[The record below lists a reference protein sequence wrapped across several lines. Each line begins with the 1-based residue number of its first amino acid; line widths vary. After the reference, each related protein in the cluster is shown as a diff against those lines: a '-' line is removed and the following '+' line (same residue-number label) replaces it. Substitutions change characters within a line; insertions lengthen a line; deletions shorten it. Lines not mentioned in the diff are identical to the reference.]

1 MKKFKIDYTN
11 EHFGISHVLI
21 NAKSCEDAIEQT
33 RTKYNDTIINI
44 IFF

>member
-21 NAKSCEDAIEQT
+21 NAKSSEDAIE
-33 RTKYNDTIINI
+33 
-44 IFF
+44 